1 MIYLCTNQSY
11 LFHTKDYM
19 IVTPVQALELIK
31 DWKVCQVDTE
41 TTGRDAHLCRLLSVQ
56 LGNDKADI
64 RIVIDCSTVDIK
76 LFKNFLENTFCI
88 FQNGKFDLQFFFN
101 HDIVI
106 RKLYDTMIV
115 EQLLHLGWPAGAISY
130 SLKAICKRYLNI
142 DVDKTVRGEI
152 IWRGLDNKVIL
163 YAASDVTDLEKI
175 MHLQVAECKKKGC
188 LVGAKL
194 ECDAVAPIAYMEWCG
209 IHLDADKWKA
219 KMVKDK
225 ENLDK
230 AKKALDDF
238 IIRLSKEGYKKPY
251 KDDLGNT
258 FYNTIDASNFKKYVF
273 IDRQG
278 DLFTGFD
285 LTPKVTVNWSSS
297 QQVVK
302 IAKLLGFNTTVQDK
316 KTGEDKDSVLEKQLK
331 GQKGTCDEFLKL
343 YFDYQGYNKVVT
355 SFGQGHLNAINP
367 VTHRIH
373 TTFKQLG
380 AASGRMSCGSQQPNT
395 DLAKANHVSPKD
407 CTYPNIQQLP
417 ADEETRAA
425 FTSEEGNLMVDCD
438 FSA

>member
-1 MIYLCTNQSY
+1 MI
-11 LFHTKDYM
+11 
-19 IVTPVQALELIK
+19 ITPVHALEIIK
-31 DWKVCQVDTE
+31 YWKVCQVDTE
-41 TTGRDAHLCRLLSVQ
+41 TTGKDAHLCRPLSVQ

-64 RIVIDCSTVDIK
+64 RIVIDCSTVDIR
-76 LFKNFLENTFCI
+76 LFKDFLENTFCI

-101 HDIVI
+101 YGIVI

-115 EQLLHLGWPAGAISY
+115 EQLLHLGWPSGVISY
-130 SLKAICKRYLNI
+130 SLKALCERYLNI
-142 DVDKTVRGEI
+142 KIDKTVRGEI

-163 YAASDVTDLEKI
+163 YAAFDVTNLEKI
-175 MHLQVAECKKKGC
+175 MHLQVAECRKKGC

-285 LTPKVTVNWSSS
+285 LTPKVTINWSSS

-331 GQKGTCDEFLKL
+331 GQKGICDEFLKL

-367 VTHRIH
+367 ITHRIH

-407 CTYPNIQQLP
+407 CTYPK
-417 ADEETRAA
+417 
-425 FTSEEGNLMVDCD
+425 
-438 FSA
+438 